1 MDVTNKKRNKEIRI
15 MLSEEEY
22 QIAQEKAKEAGLKVA
37 PYIRKSALRP
47 EFVEYKYWR
56 IKHHTHYLKKMKNNF
71 FEFAKRIF
79 MSMDYRDEDVESAW
93 EIMQFI
99 LKSEQ
104 DFFDDLKKRL
114 RKQKRRKRLEVK
126 KYEK

>member
-1 MDVTNKKRNKEIRI
+1 
-15 MLSEEEY
+15 
-22 QIAQEKAKEAGLKVA
+22 
-37 PYIRKSALRP
+37 
-47 EFVEYKYWR
+47 
-56 IKHHTHYLKKMKNNF
+56 MKNNF

-126 KYEK
+126 KYEKWVFFGVF